1 MKNKNLLIISCGDV
15 KREGAF
21 KAEELYVGLMFRKR
35 LKFAR
40 SIKDIDKIMI
50 LSGKYGLIELD
61 TIIETY
67 NQKLPKDFQFS
78 AETKNFLNENN
89 VYILMNKDY
98 EKVMVK
104 NNINIKLS
112 LLNLYNKHKKYNGLG
127 FIYQWF
133 NNNEHKSIYDFEND
147 HNINYEFKRKEKKI
161 NE

>member
-15 KREGAF
+15 KREGTY

-40 SIKDIDKIMI
+40 SLKDIHKIMI

-61 TIIETY
+61 TLITTY

-78 AETKNFLNENN
+78 AEIKNFLNDNN

-98 EKVMVK
+98 EKVMVE
-104 NNINIKLS
+104 NHINIKLS
-112 LLNLYNKHKKYNGLG
+112 LLNLYNKHKQYNGLG

-133 NNNEHKSIYDFEND
+133 NNNEGKSIYDFEND
-147 HNINYEFKRKEKKI
+147 HNINYEFKRKVEKI

>member
-15 KREGAF
+15 KREGSH
-21 KAEELYVGLMFRKR
+21 KAEELYIGLMFRKR
-35 LKFAR
+35 LKFAH
-40 SIKDIDKIMI
+40 SLKDIDKIMI
-50 LSGKYGLIELD
+50 LSGKYGLINLD
-61 TIIETY
+61 DMIETY

-78 AETKNFLNENN
+78 AEIKNFLNDNN

-104 NNINIKLS
+104 NHINIKLS
-112 LLNLYNKHKKYNGLG
+112 LLSLYNKHRKYNGLG

-133 NNNEHKSIYDFEND
+133 NNNEGKSIYDFVND
-147 HNINYEFKRKEKKI
+147 NNINYEFKRKQEKI